1 MRRTPRPG
9 VRGEPPILRLGPANF
24 LAGGMFPPLGSDILQ
39 PEHPEPAA
47 SCDVAIIGTGPAGST
62 AARLLAAGGAR
73 VLLIDKAALPR
84 YKTCGGG
91 VLGRAYRRLPDAA
104 HGAVEREFRT
114 IALNF
119 LDGGPTLS
127 ATRQDALVHM
137 TMRPE
142 LDHRLALAARDAGA
156 ELVESC
162 PIRRITEHADGVTL
176 ESDTRSFHAR
186 FVIGADG
193 IHSAVAKAGGWSE
206 LPHLAPALEWEVTVA
221 PEDFARIRNDAR
233 FDFGVIE
240 AGYAWVFPK
249 HDHLSVGILSITP
262 RYRDLQKR
270 LEEYLAR
277 LALGTVVKV
286 ERHGWMIPLAP
297 RREPLARGRIL
308 LVGDAAGLVDP
319 ITAEGIS
326 NSLLSGQLAAAA
338 LLESRFDPA
347 SAARRYLG
355 LLRPAILNE
364 LRAARL
370 LYQHPRLRNWAF
382 RRHGQRLADFVAD
395 IALGDRGYCET
406 LLNPASYLKLL
417 RK

>member
-1 MRRTPRPG
+1 MQP
-9 VRGEPPILRLGPANF
+9 EPPE
-24 LAGGMFPPLGSDILQ
+24 S
-39 PEHPEPAA
+39 AA
-47 SCDVAIIGTGPAGST
+47 SCDVAIVGAGPAGST
-62 AARLLAAGGAR
+62 AARLLAEGGAR
-73 VLLIDKAALPR
+73 VALIEKAALPR

-91 VLGRAYRRLPDAA
+91 VLGRAYRRLPEAA
-104 HGAVEREFRT
+104 RGAVEREFRT

-119 LDGGPTLS
+119 LDGGPSLS
-127 ATRQDALVHM
+127 ATRPEPLVSM

-156 ELVESC
+156 VLVESC
-162 PIRRITEHADGVTL
+162 PIRRITERADGVTL
-176 ESDTRSFHAR
+176 ESDTHSFHAR

-193 IHSAVAKAGGWSE
+193 IHSIIAKAGGWSD

-221 PEDFARIRNDAR
+221 PGDFARIQNDAR
-233 FDFGVIE
+233 FDFDVIE
-240 AGYAWVFPK
+240 SGYAWVFPK
-249 HDHLSVGILSITP
+249 HDHLSVGILSVTP

-270 LEEYLAR
+270 LEEYMAR
-277 LALGTVVKV
+277 LALGEILKI
-286 ERHGWMIPLAP
+286 ERHGWLIPLAP

-326 NSLLSGQLAAAA
+326 NSLLSGQLAASA
-338 LLESRFDPA
+338 LLDTRLDPA
-347 SAARRYLG
+347 SAARRYLS
-355 LLRPAILNE
+355 LLRPAILDE

-370 LYQHPRLRNWAF
+370 LARFLYHHPRLRRWAF

-395 IALGDRGYCET
+395 IAMGDRGYCET

-417 RK
+417 R

>member
-1 MRRTPRPG
+1 VTPEKFPRRG
-9 VRGEPPILRLGPANF
+9 KLRA
-24 LAGGMFPPLGSDILQ
+24 LGSDSLHR
-39 PEHPEPAA
+39 EHPDSAA
-47 SCDVAIIGTGPAGST
+47 PYDVAIVGTGPAGST
-62 AARLLAAGGAR
+62 AARLLAEGGAR
-73 VLLIDKAALPR
+73 VALIDKATLPR

-91 VLGRAYRRLPDAA
+91 VLGRAYPRLPDVARS
-104 HGAVEREFRT
+104 AVEREFRT
-114 IALNF
+114 ISLNF
-119 LDGGPTLS
+119 LDGGPALS
-127 ATRQDALVHM
+127 ATRPEPLVHM

-142 LDHRLALAARDAGA
+142 LDHRLALAARSAGA
-156 ELVESC
+156 ELIESC
-162 PIRRITEHADGVTL
+162 PIRRISENAAVVTL
-176 ESDTRSFHAR
+176 ESDARSFHAR
-186 FVIGADG
+186 VVIGADG
-193 IHSAVAKAGGWSE
+193 IHSMVAKAGGWSD

-221 PEDFARIRNDAR
+221 PGDFARIQDDAR
-233 FDFGVIE
+233 FDFDVIE
-240 AGYAWVFPK
+240 SGYAWVFPK
-249 HDHLSVGILSITP
+249 HDHLSVGILSVTP

-277 LALGTVVKV
+277 LALGDIAKI

-319 ITAEGIS
+319 VTAEGIS
-326 NSLLSGQLAAAA
+326 NSLLSGQLAATA

-347 SAARRYLG
+347 SAAKRYLN

-370 LYQHPRLRNWAF
+370 LARLLYHHPRLRTWAF

-395 IALGDRGYCET
+395 IAMGDRGYCET

-417 RK
+417 RR

>member
-1 MRRTPRPG
+1 LHLENPDPG
-9 VRGEPPILRLGPANF
+9 TVY
-24 LAGGMFPPLGSDILQ
+24 
-39 PEHPEPAA
+39 
-47 SCDVAIIGTGPAGST
+47 DVAIVGAGPAGST
-62 AARLLAAGGAR
+62 AARLLAEGGAR
-73 VLLIDKAALPR
+73 VALIDKAALPR

-91 VLGRAYRRLPDAA
+91 VLGRAYRRLPDIA
-104 HGAVEREFRT
+104 HCAVEREFRT

-127 ATRQDALVHM
+127 ATRKEPLVHM

-162 PIRRITEHADGVTL
+162 PIRCITEHADGVTL
-176 ESDTRSFHAR
+176 ESDTHHFHAR

-193 IHSAVAKAGGWSE
+193 IHSVVAKAGGWSD

-221 PEDFARIRNDAR
+221 PEDFARIQGDAR
-233 FDFGVIE
+233 FDFDVIE
-240 AGYAWVFPK
+240 SGYAWVFPK
-249 HDHLSVGILSITP
+249 HDHLSIGILSVTP

-270 LEEYLAR
+270 LEEYMSR
-277 LALGTVVKV
+277 LALGDIVKID
-286 ERHGWMIPLAP
+286 RHGWLIPFAP

-326 NSLLSGQLAAAA
+326 NSLLSGQLAATA
-338 LLESRFDPA
+338 LLESQFDPN
-347 SAARRYLG
+347 AAADRYLS
-355 LLRPAILNE
+355 LLRPAVLNE

-370 LYQHPRLRNWAF
+370 LARFLYKHPGLRRWAF
-382 RRHGQRLADFVAD
+382 RRHGQRLVDFVAD
-395 IALGDRGYCET
+395 IAAGDRGYCET
-406 LLNPASYLKLL
+406 LLKSASYLKLL
-417 RK
+417 RR

>member
-1 MRRTPRPG
+1 MHLESPDPVPTY
-9 VRGEPPILRLGPANF
+9 
-24 LAGGMFPPLGSDILQ
+24 
-39 PEHPEPAA
+39 
-47 SCDVAIIGTGPAGST
+47 DVAIVGTGPAGST
-62 AARLLAAGGAR
+62 AARLLAEGGAR
-73 VLLIDKAALPR
+73 VALLDKAALPR

-91 VLGRAYRRLPDAA
+91 VLGRAYRRLPEAA
-104 HGAVEREFRT
+104 DLAVEREFRT

-119 LDGGPTLS
+119 LSGGPTLS
-127 ATRQDALVHM
+127 ATRPEPLVHM

-162 PIRRITEHADGVTL
+162 PIRRISETADGVTL
-176 ESDTRSFHAR
+176 ESDTRRFQAR

-193 IHSAVAKAGGWSE
+193 IHSVVAKAGGWSD

-221 PEDFARIRNDAR
+221 PGDFARIQDDAR
-233 FDFGVIE
+233 FDFDVIE
-240 AGYAWVFPK
+240 SGYAWVFPK
-249 HDHLSVGILSITP
+249 HDHLSIGILSVTP

-270 LEEYLAR
+270 LEEYMSR
-277 LALGTVVKV
+277 FPLGEIVKI
-286 ERHGWMIPLAP
+286 ERHGWLIPLAP

-326 NSLLSGQLAAAA
+326 NSLLSGQLAATA

-347 SAARRYLG
+347 TAANRYLS

-364 LRAARL
+364 LRAARFL
-370 LYQHPRLRNWAF
+370 ARFLYHHPRLRAWAF
-382 RRHGQRLADFVAD
+382 RHHGQRLTDFVAD
-395 IALGDRGYCET
+395 IAMGDRGYCGT
-406 LLNPASYLKLL
+406 LLNSASYLKLL
-417 RK
+417 RC